1 MVVWSAAWSDSE
13 TAVPTWPLLAEKSK
27 VLACNERN
35 GITLT
40 AVGLSA
46 TVLQELGPSYPY
58 CWTVPVRKV
67 DGEAP
72 ARVVVYRRTCCAP
85 AEHDASL
92 LIKIAVLVDIALEHD
107 RLNSR
112 LRHQANHDALTGLP
126 NRQQFRNHLAEAIA
140 AAEQSGGSLG
150 LIYTDLDDFKMVN
163 DAEGHLAG
171 DELLSKVAARLKEQL
186 GDQIMVAR
194 TSGDEFGILLRDIE
208 GETDVTSLANR
219 ILKAMRTPFDM
230 GGRDQFVSTTMGISL
245 YPRDATTAG
254 SLIRCADIALYRAKA
269 EGKGRFQTYRP
280 EMDQVAR
287 RRQLILNRLHHATVH
302 PEEFAVVF
310 QPQIELNTGR
320 LSGMEALLR
329 WEAPGLG
336 QISPTEFVPIAE
348 ASGLILRIGEW
359 ILNEVCRYARQW
371 KDQGGVLDRVAV
383 NVSGLQFAQ
392 PNFIDTVSAV
402 LRDTGLEPSSLELE
416 LTESVVMRSFADSA
430 KKFAQL
436 RGLGIAIS
444 IDDFGTGYSSLSYLE
459 QLPVDTLKIDASFIR
474 RIALGQATPLLVQ
487 AIVGLAHHLGLSV
500 IAEGIETEYQMEI
513 LRKLGCDKGQGYWI
527 GKPVAVESVFRT
539 LLDPNCSRVGQR
551 DQPTA
556 LIDTASSLLSLC
568 EHTRAQPHEVCA

>member
-1 MVVWSAAWSDSE
+1 V
-13 TAVPTWPLLAEKSK
+13 
-27 VLACNERN
+27 
-35 GITLT
+35 
-40 AVGLSA
+40 
-46 TVLQELGPSYPY
+46 
-58 CWTVPVRKV
+58 
-67 DGEAP
+67 
-72 ARVVVYRRTCCAP
+72 
-85 AEHDASL
+85 
-92 LIKIAVLVDIALEHD
+92 LIKIADLVEIALEHD
-107 RLNSR
+107 RLNSQ

-126 NRQQFRNHLAEAIA
+126 NRQLLRNHLAEAIA
-140 AAEQSGGSLG
+140 AAERSGSSLG
-150 LIYTDLDDFKMVN
+150 LIYTDLDDFKLVN
-163 DAEGHLAG
+163 DTEGHLAG

-186 GDQIMVAR
+186 GEQIMVAR
-194 TSGDEFGILLRDIE
+194 TSGDEFCILVRDIE

-219 ILKAMRTPFDM
+219 ILKTMRTPFDL
-230 GGRDQFVSTTMGISL
+230 GGRDTFASTTMGISL